1 MMSSSV
7 ASAGSPAFTL
17 PDQNEVRDIA
27 RAWEVFMTGQDK
39 GLDKVRPVIRESWQ
53 RCQRLGVDPYL
64 QEIPLVLSAED
75 LEALQERADLLE
87 VAVPLFETILK
98 AWEKERFLIGF
109 SDRCGHILHITG
121 HPSLLEQA
129 REVNAVPGGGTA
141 EAHIGTAT
149 ANIVLAQGRADYVA
163 WSEHYCQ
170 KFHSWAAVG
179 APIHHPFINETIGVI
194 IAGSYNLSHPRALE
208 IIEHIAAR
216 IGQLLHHEELVRRV
230 TVLDHYHRFLLQ
242 HPQDTVLAVDARG
255 HVCGA
260 SQSITQLLDAPQQ
273 LLGQSL
279 LRVPDLRIEGFRSL
293 TRQPDLQPYAVR
305 VIAPKKEFSV
315 HATAIPV
322 RGARQLAG
330 TILLL
335 PHLSTPRLVR
345 QSSSSWR
352 ATYTFADLVGHATP
366 FRNCLTQARRAADG
380 AFPVLLS
387 GETGTGK
394 ELLAQAIHTASARRS
409 GPFVAVN
416 CGTASEEL
424 LAAELFGYVE
434 GAFTGAVKGGKKGKF
449 ELAHGGTLF
458 LDEIEEMPQKMQV
471 SLLRV
476 LEEHQL
482 TRVGAERPVAV
493 EVRVIAASNEDVQVA
508 VRQKRF
514 RLDLYH
520 RLSAFPITLPPLRER
535 TEDIPALVRHLLDQL
550 GFPHLQAASET
561 LAFLCRYSWPG
572 NVRELRNVLLRAAS
586 RTTETVITPEALP
599 PEVATAA
606 AEHTT
611 RPASSLR
618 TSEHTLIR
626 QALAETGGNTAEAAA
641 RLGIH
646 RATLYRKLKRYGLS

>member
-1 MMSSSV
+1 MSSSV

-17 PDQNEVRDIA
+17 PNQNEVRDVA
-27 RAWEVFMTGQDK
+27 RAWEAFMTGQDK
-39 GLDKVRPVIRESWQ
+39 GLDKVRPVIRDSWQ

-75 LEALQERADLLE
+75 LEALQEQVDLLE
-87 VAVPLFETILK
+87 VGTPLLDTILK
-98 AWEKERFLIGF
+98 AWEKQRFLIGF
-109 SDRCGHILHITG
+109 SDRRGHILHFSG
-121 HPSLLEQA
+121 HPDLLEYA
-129 REVNAVPGGGTA
+129 REVNAVPGGGIA
-141 EAHIGTAT
+141 EEHIGTAT

-163 WSEHYCQ
+163 WNEHYCH
-170 KFHSWAAVG
+170 KFHTWAAVG
-179 APIHHPFINETIGVI
+179 APIHHPFTNETIGVI
-194 IAGSYNLSHPRALE
+194 TAGRYDLTHPHALE
-208 IIEHIAAR
+208 IIERIAAR
-216 IGQLLHHEELVRRV
+216 IEQLLHHEELVRRV
-230 TVLDHYHRFLLQ
+230 TVLDHYQRFLLQ

-260 SQSITQLLDAPQQ
+260 SPSITQLLDAPQQ
-273 LLGQSL
+273 LLGHSL
-279 LRVPDLRIEGFRSL
+279 LRVPALRVEGFRSL
-293 TRQPDLQPYAVR
+293 TRQQDLHPYAVR

-322 RGARQLAG
+322 RGAKQLAG

-335 PHLSTPRLVR
+335 PHPSTPRLVR

-366 FRNCLTQARRAADG
+366 FRNCLTLARRAAEG
-380 AFPVLLS
+380 TFPVLIS
-387 GETGTGK
+387 GESGTGK
-394 ELLAQAIHTASARRS
+394 ELLAQAIHAASVRRS

-416 CGTASEEL
+416 CGAASEEL

-434 GAFTGAVKGGKKGKF
+434 GAFTGAVRGGKKGKF

-458 LDEIEEMPQKMQV
+458 LDEVEEMPQKMQV

-476 LEEHQL
+476 LEETQV

-493 EVRVIAASNEDVQVA
+493 DVRVIAASSEDLQVA

-535 TEDIPALVRHLLDQL
+535 TEDIPVLLRNLLDQL
-550 GFPHLQAASET
+550 GFPHLQAAPET
-561 LAFLCRYSWPG
+561 LAFLRRYSWPG
-572 NVRELRNVLLRAAS
+572 NVRELRNVLLRAATQ
-586 RTTETVITPEALP
+586 TTGTVITPVALP

-606 AEHTT
+606 ADHTA
-611 RPASSLR
+611 RPTSSLR
-618 TSEHTLIR
+618 TSEHALIR
-626 QALAETGGNTAEAAA
+626 QALAETGGNTVEAAA